1 MLNVED
7 FLGKLAE
14 QTASKKAID
23 FKKKGRTIE
32 KISLNFEGNFGR
44 YQLFTLN
51 DVVTDYPFVKLP
63 QTMEVCIPRKVV
75 APDGT
80 ESVIN
85 SWIRLLPAEGYKMKD
100 QTGRVVSSLTAED
113 ERILSEAR
121 NLFDQLFQEV
131 DAKNNI
137 DTTRTFIRKRNYTV
151 FNAYCLN
158 RWSIDDSRNPSRS
171 NFSGLFVCTASGLLE
186 AVKNNIDEKS
196 LMTGEGPE
204 VWLNSVY
211 SDKLTNRDGFIMLSI
226 SRSKSSAGY
235 NVTVT
240 HEYGRANVLSNYRIP
255 EEDAELMKHPV
266 EQFLGWQAARED
278 ESVAPEHRRLFNQN
292 LIKEA
297 SNFMSNQLAA
307 IRTAK
312 ANGTDINEAIQNT
325 NNLILSQQT
334 PRTMDPML
342 NEEDNRKGSVNMNKV
357 AENNTEPF
365 KTPAASHLDPITSA
379 PTGNSGFNGFGGG
392 NNFSSPGFANWGG
405 GSTENNEGDLPF

>member
-14 QTASKKAID
+14 QTASKKTID
-23 FKKKGRTIE
+23 FKKKGRQIE

-44 YQLFTLN
+44 YQLFPLN
-51 DVVTDYPFVKLP
+51 DVVIDYPFVKLP
-63 QTMEVCIPRKVV
+63 QTMEVCIPRKIMS
-75 APDGT
+75 PDGT

-85 SWIRLLPAEGYKMKD
+85 SWIRLLPADGYKMKD

-131 DAKNNI
+131 DARNNI
-137 DTTRTFIRKRNYTV
+137 DTTRNFIRKRNYTI

-158 RWSIDDSRNPSRS
+158 RWSIEDSRNPSRS
-171 NFSGLFVCTASGLLE
+171 NFSGLFVCTASGLVE
-186 AVKNNIDEKS
+186 AVRNNIEEKT

-204 VWLNSVY
+204 IWLNSVY
-211 SDKLTNRDGFIMLSI
+211 SDKLTGRDGFIMLSI
-226 SRSKSSAGY
+226 SRSKSTAGY

-278 ESVAPEHRRLFNQN
+278 ESVAPEHRRLFNQS

-297 SNFMSNQLAA
+297 ANFMSNQLAA

-334 PRTMDPML
+334 PKTMDPML
-342 NEEDNRKGSVNMNKV
+342 KDDSSNNGVNAEKV
-357 AENNTEPF
+357 VANNTEPF

-379 PTGNSGFNGFGGG
+379 PTGNNSSFGGFGG

-405 GSTENNEGDLPF
+405 GSTENKEGDLPF